1 MSQPK
6 TTRRTTPARE
16 EDDTASPMAGE
27 PKISDIMK
35 ELSKM
40 QTKNDKAKKQ
50 ANDHLDTIA
59 KQITTHIE
67 ESEKSAI
74 EIIKKITDLAA
85 DLRKEVAEKEAFL
98 AELQSVKRKCSHL
111 EVKIERQE
119 KRLDSMDEERRRL
132 NLIIDGIPENDT
144 KNIKTT
150 IGELFRDLD
159 LSFQL
164 SDTITVYRMGAKTT
178 TGRPRSVMV
187 RLNSP
192 LQKAEIYRNVS
203 KLAKNR
209 TWKGVNLNDDL
220 PPSQQAERR
229 DTRSLIAL
237 ARSKGLASKQKGSAV
252 IIEGVRYPPRDFPA
266 LPHGLSLEAA
276 KTVQVTGGLAFQG
289 HHSYLSNMYITPVPY
304 SGNTFDSAE
313 SAYQC
318 TCAKFHGNEALA
330 AQRPICCK
338 EIVPKNSVQRRMER
352 KEDINHE
359 GYCKGQ
365 V

>member
-1 MSQPK
+1 MTCRPSQ
-6 TTRRTTPARE
+6 
-16 EDDTASPMAGE
+16 
-27 PKISDIMK
+27 
-35 ELSKM
+35 
-40 QTKNDKAKKQ
+40 Q
-50 ANDHLDTIA
+50 
-59 KQITTHIE
+59 
-67 ESEKSAI
+67 
-74 EIIKKITDLAA
+74 
-85 DLRKEVAEKEAFL
+85 
-98 AELQSVKRKCSHL
+98 
-111 EVKIERQE
+111 
-119 KRLDSMDEERRRL
+119 EERR
-132 NLIIDGIPENDT
+132 D
-144 KNIKTT
+144 
-150 IGELFRDLD
+150 
-159 LSFQL
+159 
-164 SDTITVYRMGAKTT
+164 A
-178 TGRPRSVMV
+178 
-187 RLNSP
+187 
-192 LQKAEIYRNVS
+192 
-203 KLAKNR
+203 
-209 TWKGVNLNDDL
+209 
-220 PPSQQAERR
+220 
-229 DTRSLIAL
+229 RSLIAL

>member
-1 MSQPK
+1 
-6 TTRRTTPARE
+6 
-16 EDDTASPMAGE
+16 
-27 PKISDIMK
+27 
-35 ELSKM
+35 
-40 QTKNDKAKKQ
+40 
-50 ANDHLDTIA
+50 
-59 KQITTHIE
+59 
-67 ESEKSAI
+67 
-74 EIIKKITDLAA
+74 
-85 DLRKEVAEKEAFL
+85 
-98 AELQSVKRKCSHL
+98 
-111 EVKIERQE
+111 
-119 KRLDSMDEERRRL
+119 
-132 NLIIDGIPENDT
+132 
-144 KNIKTT
+144 
-150 IGELFRDLD
+150 
-159 LSFQL
+159 
-164 SDTITVYRMGAKTT
+164 
-178 TGRPRSVMV
+178 MV

-209 TWKGVNLNDDL
+209 TWKGVYLNDDL

-229 DTRSLIAL
+229 DARSLIAL

-330 AQRPICCK
+330 AQIQVVQDPYAAKKLSQKIQCNAEWNAKKISIMRD
-338 EIVPKNSVQRRMER
+338 IVKAKFDANDTIRDKLLQTKGRLYEATTDRVFGCGFTLGQRDQIRANSITAGNKLGELLVEYRDTHKKADTSMHDQ
-352 KEDINHE
+352 
-359 GYCKGQ
+359 
-365 V
+365 